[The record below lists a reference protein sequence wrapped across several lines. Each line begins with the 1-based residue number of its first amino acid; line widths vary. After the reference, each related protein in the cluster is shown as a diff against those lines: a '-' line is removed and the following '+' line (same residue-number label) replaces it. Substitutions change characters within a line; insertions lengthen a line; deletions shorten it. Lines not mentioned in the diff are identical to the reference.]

1 MARPKAQQVEQ
12 GQEAVTVQRFMAAL
26 VDDFAKH
33 GMDVIEQMRDKT
45 PAAYAM
51 LALQA
56 MREQAS
62 GQQIAEARDFMLIA
76 ASQGP
81 R

>member
-12 GQEAVTVQRFMAAL
+12 GQEAVTVQRFMAAS
-26 VDDFAKH
+26 VEDFAKH
-33 GMDVIEQMRDKT
+33 GLDVIEQMREKT

-51 LALQA
+51 LAIQA
-56 MREQAS
+56 MQAQAN
-62 GQQIAEARDFMLIA
+62 GQQIAEARDFMMIA
-76 ASQGP
+76 ASLGP

>member
-1 MARPKAQQVEQ
+1 MARPKAQQPVTAQ
-12 GQEAVTVQRFMAAL
+12 SFMEALA
-26 VDDFAKH
+26 DDFAKH
-33 GMDVIEQMRDKT
+33 GLDIIEQMREKS

-56 MREQAS
+56 MQAQAS
-62 GQQIAEARDFMLIA
+62 GQQIAEARDFMMIA
-76 ASQGP
+76 AGLGP

>member
-1 MARPKAQQVEQ
+1 
-12 GQEAVTVQRFMAAL
+12 L

-33 GMDVIEQMRDKT
+33 GLDVIEQMGEKT
-45 PAAYAM
+45 PAACAM

-56 MREQAS
+56 MQEQAS
-62 GQQIAEARDFMLIA
+62 GQQTAEARDFMLITA
-76 ASQGP
+76 TLGP

>member
-1 MARPKAQQVEQ
+1 MARPKAQVPEP
-12 GQEAVTVQRFMAAL
+12 VTVQSFMAAL
-26 VDDFAKH
+26 ADDFAKY
-33 GMDVIEQMRDKT
+33 GLEVIEQMREKT

-56 MREQAS
+56 MQAQAS
-62 GQQIAEARDFMLIA
+62 GQQIAEARDFMMISA
-76 ASQGP
+76 ALGP

>member
-1 MARPKAQQVEQ
+1 MGRPKAQV
-12 GQEAVTVQRFMAAL
+12 QEPVTAQAFMAAL
-26 VDDFAKH
+26 ADDFAKH
-33 GMDVIEQMRDKT
+33 GLEVIEQMREKS

-56 MREQAS
+56 MQAQAS
-62 GQQIAEARDFMLIA
+62 GRQIGEARDFVMLA
-76 ASQGP
+76 ASLGP

>member
-1 MARPKAQQVEQ
+1 MARPKAQQAEQ
-12 GQEAVTVQRFMAAL
+12 EQQPVTVQSFMAAL
-26 VDDFAKH
+26 ADDFANH
-33 GMDVIEQMRDKT
+33 GLDVIEQMREKT

-56 MREQAS
+56 MQAQAS
-62 GQQIAEARDFMLIA
+62 GQQIAEARDFMLIT
-76 ASQGP
+76 ASLGP